1 MNAAAVFRRQ
11 RLLSPAARLGPRSVP
26 RSFERLR
33 PVPYE
38 PRVAHCG
45 APYGYARF
53 IWYGPE
59 ALEAPWPAAG
69 AKTRSGRKEASPP
82 KNGRC
87 VHFSSMPVLTH
98 RATTMRNPRERE
110 REWERREKE
119 HRGRQAVWWENTLHE
134 THRPIYLNPTLVYY
148 FSELNI
154 QFIK

>member
-59 ALEAPWPAAG
+59 ALEAPRPAAG

-87 VHFSSMPVLTH
+87 VHFSSMPGLSNQVYRRRSYQTLLIQG
-98 RATTMRNPRERE
+98 RYQSNEGKACYSISAYVKCTTQ
-110 REWERREKE
+110 
-119 HRGRQAVWWENTLHE
+119 GA
-134 THRPIYLNPTLVYY
+134 
-148 FSELNI
+148 F
-154 QFIK
+154 